1 MTNIVPNSSKKEI
14 STRYQAKAAQ
24 ILKGALPEFLE
35 HGYAGATMD
44 RVAQM
49 AGVSKQTL
57 YSYYADKEG
66 LFNALVKKIAEEKYR
81 MVWTKPLEGKPEQ
94 VLRELA
100 YRLLSEAEDE
110 DYVNF
115 IRMMMAESG
124 KRPELSQVFVI
135 NCAKPA
141 IDNLSRYLAECPE
154 LKIQDA
160 EATARIFIGSL
171 IHYLIVQ
178 VMFRGAAIIP
188 MAEERMIDRLIELI
202 VDRE

>member
-1 MTNIVPNSSKKEI
+1 MATNTPKKEI
-14 STRYQAKAAQ
+14 SPRYLAKAAQ
-24 ILKGALPEFLE
+24 ILNGALPEFLE
-35 HGYAGATMD
+35 RGYAGATMD

-66 LFNALVKKIAEEKYR
+66 LFAALVQKIAEEKYR
-81 MVWTKPLEGKPEQ
+81 MVWATPLQGKPEK

-100 YRLLSEAEDE
+100 HRLLSEAEDE

-124 KRPELSQVFVI
+124 KRPELAQVFII

-141 IDNLSRYLAECPE
+141 VDSLTEYLTQCSD
-154 LKIQDA
+154 LKIKDP

-178 VMFRGAAIIP
+178 VMFHGAEIIP
-188 MAEERMIDRLIELI
+188 MSVERIIDQLIETI
-202 VDRE
+202 V